1 MAPGPSWF
9 GGHCVTCL
17 EEERENMKQA
27 TIVLLASILIYD
39 SVPSSAQQPDTPPPC
54 NQPEARQLDFWVGEW
69 DLEWGDGG
77 KGTNVI
83 EATLDGCVIV
93 EDFDGT
99 SAISLREMSVS
110 TYNAQ
115 LGKWQQTWVDNQ
127 GSYLDFVGDFEDSKM
142 VLQSSATVGDKEVLQ
157 RMVYY
162 DIRKD
167 SLMWNWERSEDGG
180 KTWQVL

>member
-1 MAPGPSWF
+1 
-9 GGHCVTCL
+9 
-17 EEERENMKQA
+17 
-27 TIVLLASILIYD
+27 
-39 SVPSSAQQPDTPPPC
+39 
-54 NQPEARQLDFWVGEW
+54 
-69 DLEWGDGG
+69 
-77 KGTNVI
+77 
-83 EATLDGCVIV
+83 
-93 EDFDGT
+93 
-99 SAISLREMSVS
+99 MSGS

-142 VLQSSATVGDKEVLQ
+142 VLQRSATVGGKEVLQ

-180 KTWQVL
+180 KTWQVP